1 MHSPFICRIG
11 FIDFWLYPFENRSV
25 ELCSLSIDVDAILF
39 RKSAGNANRS
49 FLARLR
55 RRRTRCHDIDRAR
68 VTYCPW
74 RKLCEWPHLRGRIT
88 LYMVNEAP
96 YVCLVHMLNRVIA
109 KVAALTV
116 PFFAALKYR
125 LVGKG
130 PATWVVRCNEKS
142 LVSTTRRTAG
152 CKRVRTFIDEM
163 WLE

>member
-109 KVAALTV
+109 KVADPHRAVFRGTEV
-116 PFFAALKYR
+116 S
-125 LVGKG
+125 VGRQRSGYLGCSLQWKIISVNY
-130 PATWVVRCNEKS
+130 PANCW
-142 LVSTTRRTAG
+142 
-152 CKRVRTFIDEM
+152 M
-163 WLE
+163 